1 MKRTAIPALIML
13 AAAVS
18 LPAQPPTPGAPPPV
32 PLFSE
37 KAIQSFTP
45 PDNPITD
52 AKAKLG
58 DMIFDEK
65 RVSADNSVA
74 CNTCHSPRNGFTTH
88 TPFSRGVGD
97 QIGKRNAPSILNA
110 MFYKSMF
117 WDGRAATLEEQ
128 STLPILNPVEMG
140 QKDPKDVVARLAAIP
155 EVVEAFQEVF
165 GRPPNWEDMGKALA
179 AFERTRLST

>member
-1 MKRTAIPALIML
+1 MNRIAIRMLALL

-18 LPAQPPTPGAPPPV
+18 LPAQPPTPGAAPPV
-32 PLFSE
+32 PLFSAE
-37 KAIQSFTP
+37 QIQSFTP

-52 AKAKLG
+52 AKVRLG

-74 CNTCHSPRNGFTTH
+74 CNICHSPRNGFTTP
-88 TPFSRGVGD
+88 TQAARGVGD

-117 WDGRAATLEEQ
+117 WDGRPRG
-128 STLPILNPVEMG
+128 SGN
-140 QKDPKDVVARLAAIP
+140 
-155 EVVEAFQEVF
+155 
-165 GRPPNWEDMGKALA
+165 RPGADYEPC
-179 AFERTRLST
+179 